1 MDTAWSMVTKAM
13 KHTLIISTTTCGEG
27 VDAGGGGQRAVERAR
42 VPGRAAGLRMA
53 RIVAIGREG
62 GTHRRDLE
70 PRRVVRVV
78 TQHGHVV
85 TLLSARRGAGATPG
99 VPASQAA
106 PCSSRPRIE
115 GFVKVRIGAE
125 NGRNRDAGARAG
137 VLDSGGVRARAHRKR
152 GSRERGTWKDST
164 CFLGWSRSSRPVK
177 WPP

>member
-1 MDTAWSMVTKAM
+1 MVTKAM
-13 KHTLIISTTTCGEG
+13 KHTLIISTTTCEDA
-27 VDAGGGGQRAVERAR
+27 VDAGGGRSASGRAR
-42 VPGRAAGLRMA
+42 AGSWARRGDADGR
-53 RIVAIGREG
+53 IDAIGREG

-115 GFVKVRIGAE
+115 GVVKVRIGAE
-125 NGRNRDAGARAG
+125 NERNRDAGARAG
-137 VLDSGGVRARAHRKR
+137 LLDSGGVRARAHRKR
-152 GSRERGTWKDST
+152 GSRERAT
-164 CFLGWSRSSRPVK
+164 
-177 WPP
+177 

>member
-85 TLLSARRGAGATPG
+85 TLLPARRGAGATPG

-115 GFVKVRIGAE
+115 GVVKVRI
-125 NGRNRDAGARAG
+125 ARKM
-137 VLDSGGVRARAHRKR
+137 SGIGTRGCARGCWIPAASERARTGR
-152 GSRERGTWKDST
+152 GVPASEGRG
-164 CFLGWSRSSRPVK
+164 RIRHASSVGRGRRGL
-177 WPP
+177 

>member
-1 MDTAWSMVTKAM
+1 MVTKAM
-13 KHTLIISTTTCGEG
+13 KHTLIISTTTCEDA
-27 VDAGGGGQRAVERAR
+27 VDAGGGRSASGRAR
-42 VPGRAAGLRMA
+42 AGSWARRGDADGR
-53 RIVAIGREG
+53 IDAIGREG

-115 GFVKVRIGAE
+115 GVVKVRI
-125 NGRNRDAGARAG
+125 ARKM
-137 VLDSGGVRARAHRKR
+137 SGIGTRGCARGCWIPAASERARTGR
-152 GSRERGTWKDST
+152 GVPASERRRRSRHA
-164 CFLGWSRSSRPVK
+164 SSIGCGRRDL
-177 WPP
+177 